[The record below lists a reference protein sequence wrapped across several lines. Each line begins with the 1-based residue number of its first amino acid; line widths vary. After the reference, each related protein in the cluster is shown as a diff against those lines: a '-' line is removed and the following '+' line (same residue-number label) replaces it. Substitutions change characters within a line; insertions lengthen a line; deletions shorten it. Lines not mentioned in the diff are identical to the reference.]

1 MKKLLLLSLLIS
13 SYLTFS
19 QEELNLN
26 KYKYIVIENLF
37 ENSLGYSREGFS
49 KYVTDKL
56 LDRKKGKIK
65 YYVIDLNSTK
75 PDDLIKNPNLGL
87 YINGYYSDTVI
98 DDINLKSKIKDISVI
113 QLLLLIN
120 GKSERSLDSYRRA
133 YFEFYDYEGNLV
145 KTVQGCQCILAASV
159 DDALNFMM
167 EFDYKYIPTD
177 NELNN

>member
-13 SYLTFS
+13 SQLTFS

-37 ENSLGYSREGFS
+37 ENSTSFSREGFS
-49 KYVTDKL
+49 EYVTEKL

-65 YYVIDLNSTK
+65 YFVVNLNATK

-87 YINGYYSDTVI
+87 YINGYYSDTI
-98 DDINLKSKIKDISVI
+98 TDDINLKSKIKDISVI
-113 QLLLLIN
+113 ELLLLIK
-120 GKSERSLDSYRRA
+120 GTSERILDGYRRA

-145 KTVQGCQCILAASV
+145 KTVEGCDCTLAESV
-159 DDALNFMM
+159 DTALYFMT